1 MTNKAYANIRGAS
14 VPLENGRE
22 GFDSMTN
29 ENLKGVKA
37 MFVHSK
43 IERWVMIK
51 MISVVVG
58 EVKPC

>member
-1 MTNKAYANIRGAS
+1 MPIS
-14 VPLENGRE
+14 VEPLFPSKNGRG

-29 ENLKGVKA
+29 ENKKGVKA